1 MRKNNR
7 SDTAIAKGV
16 VKENIDRMEKI
27 NLSEVIEI
35 IRPLYTFVPSELV
48 EKELKHKARYIMRSF
63 KDENGVG
70 IFFSDSKGVYINI
83 EQSENI
89 EDLAKVK
96 VQLSVK
102 YSGILTAM
110 EKVRAKIKQIMP
122 NIKLNKS
129 I

>member
-1 MRKNNR
+1 MSENNR
-7 SDTAIAKGV
+7 NETAIAKGV
-16 VKENIDRMEKI
+16 VKENIDRMERV
-27 NLSEVIEI
+27 NLSEVIEL

-83 EQSENI
+83 ERSEDI
-89 EDLAKVK
+89 DDLTKVK

-102 YSGILTAM
+102 YSGILLAM
-110 EKVRAKIKQIMP
+110 KKVTAKIKQILP
-122 NIKLNKS
+122 GIKSNKTV
-129 I
+129 

>member
-35 IRPLYTFVPSELV
+35 IRPLYTFVPAELV